1 MSNSN
6 SGAGAGGAASVAEE
20 VAGLDR
26 LLTRLALTED
36 AKLEKVL
43 SKLLPLAISRLASPH
58 EASRK
63 KPPHP
68 PLPPPPPHPP
78 PPLPPLSPLPLP
90 HPLPGIPS
98 QRASPWYTQTWRFSA
113 PHQQAAAVP
122 VLLRGIAS
130 RAAAHQDMLLR
141 CALHGLLRYGSP
153 RGVGPGPEAQQLAA
167 TPGSSRRLLLTAG
180 VGAAGAGTAAES
192 SGVAVAGGAGAGSA
206 AEAGEAA
213 GGKAEAAD
221 AAGTGGG
228 AAGKAAAAP
237 SPDMRVWLEFCLQV
251 MLLPASL
258 SAAAAAAANA
268 GAAQGQGGAAVG
280 LAAGGRGAAVGAGGA
295 GAELNVA
302 GQQGGPT
309 QTSTLLRT
317 LTFTILLFP
326 LSPSSSPNSHSPSR
340 PLVCT
345 ADGGAEL
352 PGRHQGACPCV
363 LPAPCAGRVGGVEG
377 DGGDGGIGGDGVGAG
392 MEGELRLL
400 GAFVRSIAAA
410 NAFPGTLH
418 VIFYARSL
426 TAWDGGMAARQRR
439 KRLTG
444 IAG

>member
-309 QTSTLLRT
+309 Q
-317 LTFTILLFP
+317 
-326 LSPSSSPNSHSPSR
+326 
-340 PLVCT
+340 
-345 ADGGAEL
+345 
-352 PGRHQGACPCV
+352 HQGACPCV

-392 MEGELRLL
+392 MEGEVAVKLRLL